1 MVQSTRRSKVSNSV
15 IVKEPKHNPWELF
28 DVSEF
33 KNVSEPIQ
41 IIEKLK
47 ALTQENLPFM
57 GDLPT
62 DEGLV
67 STDPLDSFMVAF
79 IKIIGDRSLDFTSK
93 VR

>member
-1 MVQSTRRSKVSNSV
+1 
-15 IVKEPKHNPWELF
+15 
-28 DVSEF
+28 
-33 KNVSEPIQ
+33 
-41 IIEKLK
+41 
-47 ALTQENLPFM
+47 LTQENLPFM

-79 IKIIGDRSLDFTSK
+79 MKIIGDRSLDFTSK